1 MEVLICLQDQE
12 LTVVKKAA
20 RLKRVKRSEHVYA
33 YKEGEAGSS
42 SKKDNL

>member
-20 RLKRVKRSEHVYA
+20 HLKREKRSDHVYA
-33 YKEGEAGSS
+33 YKEGEA
-42 SKKDNL
+42 

>member
-20 RLKRVKRSEHVYA
+20 RLKREKRSDHVYA
-33 YKEGEAGSS
+33 YKEGEA
-42 SKKDNL
+42 

>member
-20 RLKRVKRSEHVYA
+20 HLKRVKRSEHVYA
-33 YKEGEAGSS
+33 NKEGEA
-42 SKKDNL
+42 

>member
-20 RLKRVKRSEHVYA
+20 HLKRVKRSDHVYA
-33 YKEGEAGSS
+33 YKEGEA
-42 SKKDNL
+42 